1 MSPIYY
7 SRSSLVALKA
17 AVQLRNQTCKDRL
30 DHNATTPHEN
40 HEHDETH
47 LVITITKKSRTTQ
60 LNLLPTRKQRVNMWK
75 ESKDDNFK
83 PESSLLRK
91 SPMEKE
97 RATIGPSISIKGELS
112 GEEDVVIQGRV
123 EGKVSLDLQ
132 QDNASIASS
141 LRRGKKA
148 RFLRLLEKNATPR
161 VT

>member
-1 MSPIYY
+1 
-7 SRSSLVALKA
+7 
-17 AVQLRNQTCKDRL
+17 
-30 DHNATTPHEN
+30 
-40 HEHDETH
+40 
-47 LVITITKKSRTTQ
+47 
-60 LNLLPTRKQRVNMWK
+60 
-75 ESKDDNFK
+75 
-83 PESSLLRK
+83 
-91 SPMEKE
+91 MEKE

-161 VT
+161 VNLEEGAKFSRNIDMDSESGEKRTLKTEPISKGNTLWQRSAVLSSN